1 MAYGDFKGLTRRTV
15 SDKILD
21 DKAHDVPKNFKYDGY
36 QRGLVLMSINVLIHF
51 RNSMKSLIIWLNLV
65 AKYSDYLEKNLNV
78 VNEYQ
83 SL

>member
-36 QRGLVLMSINVLIHF
+36 QRGLVLMVYKCFDSFLKLYEVI
-51 RNSMKSLIIWLNLV
+51 
-65 AKYSDYLEKNLNV
+65 DYLVE
-78 VNEYQ
+78 
-83 SL
+83 SCC